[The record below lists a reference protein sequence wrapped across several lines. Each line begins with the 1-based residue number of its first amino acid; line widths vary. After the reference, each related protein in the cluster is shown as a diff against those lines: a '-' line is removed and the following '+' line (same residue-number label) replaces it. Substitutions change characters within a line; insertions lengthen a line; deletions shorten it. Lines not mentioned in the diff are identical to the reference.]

1 MALTTVRSTGIG
13 SLPAISGANLTS
25 LNASNISS
33 GTLNSARFSGGKIG
47 QVVTATKTNEF
58 QTSSTSYSTTGLE
71 ATITPSSTSSKI
83 FMIAA
88 TGAMHSSTTSAG
100 GETLARFYK
109 NHASISATAIGN
121 DYCVAKSRQ
130 DSSYNQEAG
139 GGGSPHYLDSPS
151 TTEAITYT
159 VYLRINTGNYGRLG
173 QNNTATTITLME
185 VLP

>member
-1 MALTTVRSTGIG
+1 MPFTTLDLSKQSGT
-13 SLPAISGANLTS
+13 SLPSSIVTASGLST
-25 LNASNISS
+25 
-33 GTLNSARFSGGKIG
+33 GKIG

-88 TGAMHSSTTSAG
+88 TGAIHSSTTSAG

-173 QNNTATTITLME
+173 QNNTSTTITLME